1 MFGRY
6 AGRVTL
12 EDGSPLEIRELV
24 GFAEE
29 HQARW

>member
-6 AGRVTL
+6 SGRVIL
-12 EDGSPLEIRELV
+12 DDGSILEIRDLI

-29 HQARW
+29 HHARW

>member
-6 AGRVTL
+6 QGHVIL
-12 EDGSPLEIRELV
+12 DDGSPLEIQDLV

-29 HQARW
+29 HHARW